1 MKKANEAKLAGFSG
15 GISCHDLMHL
25 LTWMIYDSEN
35 ELLQRQA
42 FEIHKLLGKGYTLCT
57 PIDNTPSGF

>member
-15 GISCHDLMHL
+15 GISCHDLMHQ
-25 LTWMIYDSEN
+25 LTWMIYYSEN

-42 FEIHKLLGKGYTLCT
+42 FAIHRLLGKGYTLCT
-57 PIDNTPSGF
+57 PEDDRPSGF

>member
-1 MKKANEAKLAGFSG
+1 MKKVETSSLVSFVG

-42 FEIHKLLGKGYTLCT
+42 FAIHRLLGKGYTLCT
-57 PIDNTPSGF
+57 PEDDRPSGF